1 MKTKNQII
9 ITSILTFFLMGCGE
23 NSSNSSM
30 DSTMQLSEQNINKNQ
45 KDSKKLLLK
54 KDKEKLSLPH
64 YVISSFKLP
73 SKGDNNSKI
82 TWNSSAKYYIDNTG
96 KVNRPN
102 SEDLDANVTLTATLS
117 LEDLN
122 DTKEFMLTV
131 LKESKD
137 TNELFLQE
145 WKVLQAIIPKISF
158 DNLSLPLIG
167 INGSSLT
174 WVSNSPEIISDNGE
188 ILGELTQDKN
198 IKFTVTLEN
207 HNQKRVYRLPIS
219 LKSIK

>member
-23 NSSNSSM
+23 NSSM

-45 KDSKKLLLK
+45 KDSKKFLLK

-102 SEDLDANVTLTATLS
+102 SEDIDANVTLTATLS